1 MQVTYQL
8 TPADI
13 RDGLTSYRTRTFTH
27 WLLHRAGSAFA
38 VLIVVYVGWLYLTQ
52 PESDLFLNL
61 RPLGILCV
69 FVLALTYL
77 LPYMSAGNILRNIPT
92 AQGTVNLQISE
103 SSLHLQTPKSDA
115 TLLFTALVR
124 YVEGKTTFSLYTTP
138 RIFITVPKRAFTPEQ
153 LAEFRQLLEQKIK
166 LA

>member
-1 MQVTYQL
+1 
-8 TPADI
+8 
-13 RDGLTSYRTRTFTH
+13 
-27 WLLHRAGSAFA
+27 
-38 VLIVVYVGWLYLTQ
+38 
-52 PESDLFLNL
+52 
-61 RPLGILCV
+61 LCV

-103 SSLHLQTPKSDA
+103 SSLHLETPKSDA